1 MSNEAMKKRV
11 YFSGS
16 IRGGRDDASLY
27 KKIIDILKVKYEVL
41 TEHIGLVDL
50 NKFEDGKTD
59 KYIYLRD
66 RTLLDQCDLVVAECS
81 TASLGVGY
89 ELAYAEAHRK
99 PVVVLYDITRNKKLS
114 AMIAGDDSFKK
125 MYYSSETEVL
135 EIVAKL

>member
-1 MSNEAMKKRV
+1 MPTESTKKQV

-16 IRGGRDDASLY
+16 IRGGREDAVIY
-27 KKIIDILKVKYEVL
+27 NKIIDILKLKYDVL
-41 TEHIGLVDL
+41 TEHIGLADL

-66 RTLLDQCDLVVAECS
+66 RTLLDQCDLVIAECS
-81 TASLGVGY
+81 TPSLGVGY

-114 AMIAGDDSFKK
+114 AMIAGDDTFKK
-125 MYYSSETEVL
+125 IYYSSEKDLL
-135 EIVAKL
+135 EIVAQL